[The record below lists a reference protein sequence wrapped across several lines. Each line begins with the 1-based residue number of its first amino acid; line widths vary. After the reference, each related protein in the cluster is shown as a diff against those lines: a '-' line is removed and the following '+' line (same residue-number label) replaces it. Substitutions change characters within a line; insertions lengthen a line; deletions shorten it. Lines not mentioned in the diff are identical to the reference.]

1 MTVLFTPAKKWTQ
14 PKCPS
19 TAEML
24 HKIQDIDTNGLSF
37 SHKKERGTD
46 ICGNMGKLL
55 NEDRHK
61 NHILCD
67 FIHLNCP
74 EKANRT

>member
-24 HKIQDIDTNGLSF
+24 PKIQDIDTNGISF
-37 SHKKERGTD
+37 SHKKKEVLIYAATWV
-46 ICGNMGKLL
+46 N
-55 NEDRHK
+55 
-61 NHILCD
+61 
-67 FIHLNCP
+67 F
-74 EKANRT
+74 